1 MAGTVA
7 YVDSSA
13 FVKLVVAEP
22 ESQALRRALTRW
34 PARASATLLRVEVVR
49 ALRRSGN
56 EQHVASA
63 RKLLRSVHL
72 IRIDEPLLDRAGD
85 LHPPDPD
92 LRSLDAIHLAAALAL
107 STDIGVMFAY
117 DNRLKLAAEAFGLE
131 VDSPA

>member
-22 ESQALRRALTRW
+22 ESQVLRRALTRW
-34 PARASATLLRVEVVR
+34 PARASATLLRVEVIR

-85 LHPPDPD
+85 LHPPD

-117 DNRLKLAAEAFGLE
+117 DNRLKLAAEAFGIE

>member
-34 PARASATLLRVEVVR
+34 PARASAILLRVEVLR

-85 LHPPDPD
+85 LHPPD

-117 DNRLKLAAEAFGLE
+117 DNRLKLAAEAFGIE

>member
-22 ESQALRRALTRW
+22 ESQALRRALTRC

-85 LHPPDPD
+85 LHPPD

-107 STDIGVMFAY
+107 SADIGVMFAY
-117 DNRLKLAAEAFGLE
+117 DNRLKLAAEAFGIE

>member
-34 PARASATLLRVEVVR
+34 PARASATLLRVEVIR

-85 LHPPDPD
+85 LHPPD

-117 DNRLKLAAEAFGLE
+117 DNRLKLAAEAFGIE

>member
-22 ESQALRRALTRW
+22 ESQVLRRALTRW
-34 PARASATLLRVEVVR
+34 PARASATLLRVEVIR

-85 LHPPDPD
+85 LHPSD
-92 LRSLDAIHLAAALAL
+92 LPALDAIHLAAALAL

-117 DNRLKLAAEAFGLE
+117 DNRLKLAAEAFGIE

>member
-56 EQHVASA
+56 EQHVALA

-85 LHPPDPD
+85 LHPPD

>member
-85 LHPPDPD
+85 LHPPD

-117 DNRLKLAAEAFGLE
+117 DNRLKLAAEAFGIE

>member
-13 FVKLVVAEP
+13 FVKMVVAEP
-22 ESQALRRALTRW
+22 ESQALQRALTRW
-34 PARASATLLRVEVVR
+34 PARASATLLRVEVIR

-85 LHPPDPD
+85 LHPPD

-117 DNRLKLAAEAFGLE
+117 DNRLKLAAEAFGIE

>member
-13 FVKLVVAEP
+13 FVKLVVYEP

-85 LHPPDPD
+85 LHPPD

-107 STDIGVMFAY
+107 SADIGVMFAY
-117 DNRLKLAAEAFGLE
+117 DNRLKLAAEAFGIE